1 MEQKQ
6 KTKPARQQKRDRSH
20 LVFMMIAAVVLLYIG
35 QLFGYF
41 FGSAG
46 NDTCYAR
53 HGE

>member
-20 LVFMMIAAVVLLYIG
+20 LVFMMIAAVYRT
-35 QLFGYF
+35 QLFRYF
-41 FGSAG
+41 FGSSG
-46 NDTCYAR
+46 NDTGYAR